1 MDDRFKKVLLAID
14 FSASTDDVIAV
25 GMKFAR
31 NYDAQVMLLNVIEEG
46 FAFSGLD
53 GISLPVEDLTSIQNF
68 TASRRAAVQE
78 KLDGLVTT
86 LKKTGLEVEGQVVE
100 GHPAA
105 MIVDEADSGA
115 FDAIFMGS
123 HGWSGIKKFLM
134 GSVADNVVKNSRCS
148 VMVVRPAVLSE

>member
-1 MDDRFKKVLLAID
+1 MVDRFKKVLLAID

-25 GMKFAR
+25 GVKFAR
-31 NYDAQVMLLNVIEEG
+31 NYDASVMLLNVIEDG

-53 GISLPVEDLTSIQNF
+53 GISLPADDFPTIQSYI
-68 TASRRAAVQE
+68 TAHRAALQE
-78 KLDGLVTT
+78 KMDGLVAS
-86 LKKTGLEVEGQVVE
+86 LKKTGLEVEGRVVE

-105 MIVDEADSGA
+105 MVVDEAERGA

-134 GSVADNVVKNSRCS
+134 GSVAGNVVKNSRCS
-148 VMVVRPAVLSE
+148 VMVVRPAGES

>member
-25 GMKFAR
+25 GMKFAH

-46 FAFSGLD
+46 FALSGLD
-53 GISLPVEDLTSIQNF
+53 GISLPVEDLASIQNF

-78 KLDGLVTT
+78 KLDGLVDTF
-86 LKKTGLEVEGQVVE
+86 KKTGLEVEGQVIE

-105 MIVDEADSGA
+105 IIVDEADSGT
-115 FDAIFMGS
+115 FDAIFLGS

-148 VMVVRPAVLSE
+148 VMVVRAAVSSE

>member
-1 MDDRFKKVLLAID
+1 MADRFKKVLLAID

-25 GMKFAR
+25 GVKFAR
-31 NYDAQVMLLNVIEEG
+31 NYDATVKLLNVIEDG

-53 GISLPVEDLTSIQNF
+53 GISLPADDFPNIQNYI
-68 TASRRAAVQE
+68 AAHRVALQE
-78 KLDGLVTT
+78 KLDELVAA
-86 LKKTGLEVEGQVVE
+86 LKKTGLEVEGQVIE

-105 MIVDEADSGA
+105 MIVDEAENGA

-148 VMVVRPAVLSE
+148 VMVVRPAVEN